1 MWTGKRE
8 FCMRVRAVLR
18 VTSADRMRIVS
29 WSSPFAV
36 TETIL
41 GTAGEDEAADVRKA
55 AEEGRTIS
63 S

>member
-1 MWTGKRE
+1 
-8 FCMRVRAVLR
+8 
-18 VTSADRMRIVS
+18 MRIVS

-41 GTAGEDEAADVRKA
+41 GTVGEDEAADVRKA
-55 AEEGRTIS
+55 AEEGRTFS